1 MTLKGKVEMKPTAAV
16 SALFSQR
23 ANFLRKAP
31 LLILFSLLLFTF
43 SAYAATTGIVGG
55 FVLDT
60 NGNPLVG
67 ATVMIEDT
75 YLGAMTDASGEYIIA
90 GVTPGNYSVTASM
103 VGRSTSRMEGVLVIA
118 DQLSR
123 IDFNLPEDPTGSTII
138 TVRESRNHILQDVPA
153 TLHLMD
159 FTEIRTITSKSIV
172 DVVADQPGVIT
183 SHGEVHVRGGRSGE
197 VDYLFD
203 GVSIRSPISNK
214 FNLELPLGA
223 ISNAS
228 LMTGGLGVEYGNSMS
243 GVVNLIG
250 KEGADSYH
258 GSLILRHG
266 DITTASFQSGKQLF
280 MEETDVEQCRSNLN
294 GIEGSVSGP
303 EPITEKLLP
312 SIGIRIPGQ
321 MRFSASGQIS
331 LSGRDTLDTRSS
343 WENNWQSDM
352 SGVAKLT
359 YRPLNRTSFALTFL
373 GSSRETGWNEWAW
386 SRYHLPAYIDGAA
399 YLGRSQ
405 DYALPILFSETAG
418 ITFNASQLLGSET
431 CLKLTMSIMK
441 FQDWNRIRRQGGGY
455 IGENTNPTYW
465 FTQYQ
470 PEERITDSLGFYHT
484 GTHPNVWFDSKAKV
498 SSIMVGFDSNPNT
511 RARIKAG
518 VSGNYYD
525 LYQYNVYAETFGNIF
540 ISQWDAYPHSGS
552 CYLQGSYRFGGG
564 VITTAGLR
572 ADMFNANTSVFVSE
586 TGDNVRVKT
595 KWHISPRVGFSV
607 PFSETS
613 VFFSTYGHHFQ
624 MPSMNCLFLE
634 TSYNL
639 AENRIVAGNPDL
651 DPEMTQIFE
660 VGIRHFIDRTTELSL
675 AAYYKDIT
683 GLVNTKDHS
692 EGTYYVFSNDDSHGM
707 VRGIE
712 ATLNRRAGSNISGQ
726 ISYAL
731 SIAKGKYSSMLEGYN
746 YAQMGVLYIS
756 NEDNYLDW
764 DQTHTVSASIEVRSF
779 ESEGPEVAGI
789 HPLENTRLGIS
800 WNYGSGMPYTLPPVE
815 AELVETNTERY
826 PFSTQTDIVLSR
838 MFSIGST
845 ELNLV
850 LGVFNLFNRK
860 NIVHIYD
867 TSLFHTSGDPGGS
880 TGNARA
886 WSPARHFILSAG
898 ISW

>member
-1 MTLKGKVEMKPTAAV
+1 MKQIVAASTLPGPQTSFMGKASV
-16 SALFSQR
+16 LI
-23 ANFLRKAP
+23 LLP
-31 LLILFSLLLFTF
+31 LLLLTF
-43 SAYAATTGIVGG
+43 YAYADTTGIVGG
-55 FVLDT
+55 FVSDMD
-60 NGNPLVG
+60 GKPLIG
-67 ATVMIEDT
+67 ATVMIEET
-75 YLGAMTDASGEYIIA
+75 YLGTMTDARGEYVIA
-90 GVTPGNYSVTASM
+90 GVTPGSYSITASM
-103 VGRSTSRMEGVLVIA
+103 VGRSSSRMEGVLVVA

-123 IDFNLPEDPTGSTII
+123 VDFELFEDPTGSTVI
-138 TVRESRNHILQDVPA
+138 TVQETRSHILQDIPA

-159 FTEIRTITSKSIV
+159 FTEIRTLTSRTIV
-172 DVVADQPGVIT
+172 DVVSSQPGVVT
-183 SHGEVHVRGGRSGE
+183 SRGEIHVRGGRSGE

-223 ISNAS
+223 ISNAM

-250 KEGADSYH
+250 KEGGDSYH
-258 GSLILRHG
+258 GSMILRHG
-266 DITTASFQSGKQLF
+266 DITTASFQSGEQLF

-303 EPITEKLLP
+303 EPITETLLP
-312 SIGIRIPGQ
+312 SIGISIPGQ

-331 LSGRDTLDTRSS
+331 LSGRDTLDTRDR
-343 WENNWQSDM
+343 WENNWQTDM

-359 YRPLNRTSFALTFL
+359 YRPLNRTSFTCTVL
-373 GSSRETGWNEWAW
+373 GSYREMGWNEWAW
-386 SRYHLPAYIDGAA
+386 SRFHLPAYIDDIT

-405 DYALPILFSETAG
+405 DHALPILFSETTG
-418 ITFNASQLLGSET
+418 ITFNATQLLGSET
-431 CLKLTMSIMK
+431 CLKLTVGIMK
-441 FQDWNRIRRQGGGY
+441 FQEWNRIRTQGGGY
-455 IGENTNPTYW
+455 IGENTYPIYW
-465 FTQYQ
+465 FTQYH

-498 SSIMVGFDSNPNT
+498 SSIMIGFDSNPNT
-511 RARIKAG
+511 RTRIKAG
-518 VSGNYYD
+518 ISGDYYD
-525 LYQYNVYAETFGNIF
+525 LYQYNVYAENYGDIF
-540 ISQWDAYPHSGS
+540 ISKWNAYPHSGS

-564 VITTAGLR
+564 VITTIGLR
-572 ADMFNANTSVFVSE
+572 ADMFNTNTSVFIPE
-586 TGDNVRVKT
+586 TGDNVRIKA
-595 KWHISPRVGFSV
+595 KWHISPRAGFSV

-613 VFFSTYGHHFQ
+613 VFFTTYGHHFQ

-639 AENRIVAGNPDL
+639 AEDRIVAGNPDL

-660 VGIRHFIDRTTELSL
+660 VGIRHFIDRFTELSL

-726 ISYAL
+726 ISYSL
-731 SIAKGKYSSMLEGYN
+731 SIAKGKYSSMLERYN

-764 DQTHTVSASIEVRSF
+764 DQTHTASASIEIRSF

-789 HPLENTRLGIS
+789 HLLENTRLGIS

-815 AELVETNTERY
+815 EELIETNTERY
-826 PFSTQTDIVLSR
+826 PFSMQTDIVLSR
-838 MFSIGST
+838 MFCIGST

-850 LGVFNLFNRK
+850 LGVFNLFNRE

-867 TSLFHTSGDPGGS
+867 TSLFHTTGDPGGAA
-880 TGNARA
+880 GNARA